1 MKIEKALKKEQK
13 SIKRFY
19 ISMFLLFVTLPLV
32 FLISQVKSLFI
43 MIYLY
48 SLEILIIIS
57 CISKANYHNL
67 KFTAKNNKLKFKSG
81 LFGKEAIL
89 LCDKVVLVHT
99 NKVGEDLNIVLVSTS
114 KFRNNYLKPITKI
127 FMKKYP
133 EASNSYIKIKK
144 NNPEEIYYFQV
155 IKRGAL
161 KKYIL
166 LDEIFKNCVKAQYTA
181 SAIENIKIARGQIEL

>member
-19 ISMFLLFVTLPLV
+19 ILMFLLFVTLPLV

>member
-19 ISMFLLFVTLPLV
+19 ILMFLLFVTLPLV

-89 LCDKVVLVHT
+89 LCDKIVLVHT

-133 EASNSYIKIKK
+133 EASSSYIKIKK
-144 NNPEEIYYFQV
+144 NKPEEIYYFQV

>member
-32 FLISQVKSLFI
+32 LLISQVKSLFI

-67 KFTAKNNKLKFKSG
+67 KFTVKNNKLKFKSG

-89 LCDKVVLVHT
+89 LCDKIVLVHT

-144 NNPEEIYYFQV
+144 NKPEEIYYFQV

>member
-19 ISMFLLFVTLPLV
+19 ILMFLLFVTLPLV

-144 NNPEEIYYFQV
+144 NKPEEIYYFQV